1 MKKYAQDS
9 GGIVWSVNR
18 ERQKTM
24 IGYKKRAGDK
34 EIFIGI
40 SLIPNRKK
48 MCLVVKE
55 GNTLTK
61 YATFNNDE
69 AAMDF
74 MNIFAEFIGAEK
86 IEWFER
92 EG

>member
-1 MKKYAQDS
+1 
-9 GGIVWSVNR
+9 
-18 ERQKTM
+18 M